1 MTTTAPVKSLA
12 DEQVEEIRHAVL
24 TKPGQSLT
32 DALGLPPETRFVD
45 SGICSP
51 MTIRRG
57 RRAVECRRR
66 CE

>member
-1 MTTTAPVKSLA
+1 MTTTAPVKGLV

-24 TKPGQSLT
+24 VKPGQSLP

-51 MTIRRG
+51 MTIKRG
-57 RRAVECRRR
+57 RKALEVRS
-66 CE
+66 